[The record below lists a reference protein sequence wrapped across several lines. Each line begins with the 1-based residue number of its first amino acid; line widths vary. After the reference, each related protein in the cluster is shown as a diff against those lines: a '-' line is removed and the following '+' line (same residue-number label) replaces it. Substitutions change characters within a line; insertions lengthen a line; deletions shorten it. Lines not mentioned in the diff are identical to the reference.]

1 MSLSERG
8 KSPAGAGRLHAA
20 QARGALPGLGQQ
32 VSGGAVVLRALAGR
46 RSAVAL
52 MNRAGAGRR
61 RRSVMMVGVGGG
73 APRPHVRPAA
83 VVVVEIV
90 VIVAAAAAAAAAASA
105 GIAAVEFVGRIDGLH
120 GDLGPGL
127 GRGVEGLRPGVVLGP
142 ELNGRLHG
150 DLGLLGKAVAAV
162 GRRGA
167 AVARWGSVVRRRGG
181 VIGWGR
187 AVTTPVC
194 PVHVQ
199 MRLDL
204 DHVIGTGAEERIQRG
219 IFLT

>member
-8 KSPAGAGRLHAA
+8 KSPAGAGRLDAA
-20 QARGALPGLGQQ
+20 QARGAFPGLGQQ
-32 VSGGAVVLRALAGR
+32 VSGGAVVLCALAGR

-61 RRSVMMVGVGGG
+61 RRCVMMVGVGGG
-73 APRPHVRPAA
+73 APRAHIRPAA

-90 VIVAAAAAAAAAASA
+90 VIVAAAAAAATSASASA

-127 GRGVEGLRPGVVLGP
+127 GRGVEGLRPRVVLGS
-142 ELNGRLHG
+142 ELNGGLHG

-162 GRRGA
+162 GWRGA

-199 MRLDL
+199 MWLDL
-204 DHVIGTGAEERIQRG
+204 DHVIGTGAEERG
-219 IFLT
+219 EYL

>member
-1 MSLSERG
+1 
-8 KSPAGAGRLHAA
+8 
-20 QARGALPGLGQQ
+20 
-32 VSGGAVVLRALAGR
+32 
-46 RSAVAL
+46 
-52 MNRAGAGRR
+52 
-61 RRSVMMVGVGGG
+61 MMVGVGGG
-73 APRPHVRPAA
+73 APRAHIRPAA

-90 VIVAAAAAAAAAASA
+90 VIVAAAAAAAAASA

-127 GRGVEGLRPGVVLGP
+127 GRGVEGLRPRVVLGS

-150 DLGLLGKAVAAV
+150 DLCLLGKAVAAV
-162 GRRGA
+162 GWRGA

-187 AVTTPVC
+187 AVTAPVC

-204 DHVIGTGAEERIQRG
+204 DHVIGTGAEEREENICNMKKSQ
-219 IFLT
+219 LHN